1 MSMKQKFPFVLLGV
15 GIGIIITNT
24 VYCLNPIVEYKEYT
38 QEEII
43 EKAKDLGMVFVKESI
58 DVDNQSKEDYEEKSK
73 EISFVIEQGDNLKEI
88 SYNLLEKGIIDD
100 AEDFRNYAKEKGV
113 SRKFRVG
120 TYSLNYHMDYDEII
134 NILTKENK

>member
-1 MSMKQKFPFVLLGV
+1 MSMKQKFPFILLGV

-73 EISFVIEQGDNLKEI
+73 KYLFVIEQGDNLKEI